1 MVQAFNPRFQITPA
15 ILNYIGT
22 VEACREVIVNA
33 PIVPA
38 WERRFVQ
45 EATLRTVYYGT
56 VIEGNALSL
65 EQAREVLEGKQVMAR
80 QRDVQEILNY
90 RNVIDYLDR
99 LVDAHRSMSDERAF
113 EYTQEIICRIQALA
127 VYRTIDQSVGE
138 YRKDEVVVKSVIP
151 TEPDFR
157 APPARQVPRLM
168 DRLLAWLNL
177 PDSRQIHPVLRAG
190 IALYLVV
197 AIHPFLEG
205 NGRTARAVATLILF
219 VEGYDIR
226 RLFSLEEHF
235 DRDLARY
242 YQELQRVSSQSS
254 RIDERDLTSWL
265 EYFCEVMAVELT
277 RVKDQV
283 QKLSMDLRL
292 KNKFGRQIA
301 LSERQIKLVE
311 YMRAHDELYMKDAK
325 QLITNVSEDTILRD
339 LKDLIKKGLVKKRG
353 KTKAARYV
361 LV

>member
-1 MVQAFNPRFQITPA
+1 MAQPFTPRFEITQG
-15 ILNYIGT
+15 ILRYIGT
-22 VEACREVIVNA
+22 IEACREVIVNS

-65 EQAREVLEGKQVMAR
+65 DQAREVLEGKQVMAR

-99 LVDAHRSMSDERAF
+99 LVDAHQNLSSNQAF
-113 EYTQEIICRIQALA
+113 VYTQEIICRIQSLA
-127 VYRTIDQSVGE
+127 VYRTIEQSVGV
-138 YRKDEVVVKSVIP
+138 YRTDEVVVKSVIP
-151 TEPDFR
+151 SEPDFR

-168 DRLLAWLNL
+168 ERFLAWLNSEA
-177 PDSRQIHPVLRAG
+177 SRQLHPVLRAG
-190 IALYLVV
+190 IALYLIV

-205 NGRTARAVATLILF
+205 NGRTARALATLILF

-242 YQELQRVSSQSS
+242 YQELQRVSSQSAQ
-254 RIDERDLTSWL
+254 IDQRDLTTWL
-265 EYFCEVMAVELT
+265 EYFAEVMAVELT
-277 RVKDQV
+277 QVKEQV
-283 QKLSMDLRL
+283 QKLSMDVRL

-311 YMRAHDELYMKDAK
+311 YMRVHEELYMKDAK
-325 QLITNVSEDTILRD
+325 QLISQVSEDTLLRD